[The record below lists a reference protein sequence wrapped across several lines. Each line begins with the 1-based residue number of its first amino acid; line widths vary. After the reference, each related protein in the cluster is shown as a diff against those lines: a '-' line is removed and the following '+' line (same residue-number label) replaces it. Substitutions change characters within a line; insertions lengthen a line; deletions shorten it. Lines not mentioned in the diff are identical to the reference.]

1 MKVAS
6 GVEVIELKIES
17 LGNQIVLNPT
27 LVWDNKMS
35 ILIDTGVPG
44 QLNQIKEAIAKADV
58 LFDTL
63 KAIILTHQDIDHIG
77 SVPELLKESNNQIIV
92 YAHGDDK
99 PYIEGDL
106 PLIKTDTS
114 RMSKEELASLPK
126 EVKHLYEN
134 SPKVKVDELLEN
146 KQELPYCEGIE
157 VIYTPGHSPG
167 HISLYLKHSKT
178 LVAGD
183 AMVIINNRLHGPV
196 KQTTLDIKTATESLK
211 KFLDYDIDTV
221 ICYHGGVFKGD
232 PRPHILKILNEQLA

>member
-1 MKVAS
+1 LKVAS
-6 GVEVIELKIES
+6 EVEVIELKIEA
-17 LGNQIVLNPT
+17 LGKQIVLNPT

-44 QLNQIKEAIAKADV
+44 QLNKIKESMSKIGV
-58 LFDTL
+58 PFETL

-77 SVPELLKESNNQIIV
+77 SAPQLLNELNNQITV
-92 YAHGDDK
+92 YAHENDK
-99 PYIEGDL
+99 PYIEGAL

-126 EVKHLYEN
+126 EVKHLYDN
-134 SPKVKVDELLEN
+134 SPKVKVDGLLEN
-146 KQELPYCEGIE
+146 KQELPYCGGIE

-167 HISLYLKHSKT
+167 HISLYLKQSKT

-183 AMVIINNRLHGPV
+183 AMVKINNQLHGPV

-221 ICYHGGVFKGD
+221 ICYHGGVFRGD
-232 PRPHILKILNEQLA
+232 PSPHILKILNE

>member
-6 GVEVIELKIES
+6 GVEVIELKIEA
-17 LGNQIVLNPT
+17 LGKQIILNPT

-44 QLNQIKEAIAKADV
+44 QLNKIKESMSKIGV
-58 LFDTL
+58 PFETL

-77 SVPELLKESNNQIIV
+77 SGPQLLDELNNQITV
-92 YAHGDDK
+92 YAHENDK
-99 PYIEGDL
+99 PYIEGVL

-126 EVKHLYEN
+126 EVKHLYDN
-134 SPKVKVDELLEN
+134 SPKVKIDGLLEN
-146 KQELPYCEGIE
+146 KQELPYCGGIE

-167 HISLYLKHSKT
+167 HISLYLKQSKT

-183 AMVIINNRLHGPV
+183 AMVKINNQLHGPV

-221 ICYHGGVFKGD
+221 ICYHGGVFRED

>member
-6 GVEVIELKIES
+6 GVEVIELKIEA
-17 LGNQIVLNPT
+17 LGKQIVLNPT

-44 QLNQIKEAIAKADV
+44 QLNKIKESMSKIGV
-58 LFDTL
+58 PFETL

-77 SVPELLKESNNQIIV
+77 SAPQLLNELNNQITV
-92 YAHGDDK
+92 YAHENDK
-99 PYIEGDL
+99 PYIEGAL

-126 EVKHLYEN
+126 EVKHLYDN
-134 SPKVKVDELLEN
+134 SPKVKVDGLLEN
-146 KQELPYCEGIE
+146 KQELPYCGGIE

-167 HISLYLKHSKT
+167 HISLYLKQSKT

-183 AMVIINNRLHGPV
+183 AMVKINNQLHGPV

-221 ICYHGGVFKGD
+221 ICYHGGVFRGD
-232 PRPHILKILNEQLA
+232 PSPHILKILNE

>member
-6 GVEVIELKIES
+6 GVEVIELKIEA

-27 LVWDNKMS
+27 LVWDKKMS
-35 ILIDTGVPG
+35 ILIDTGIPG
-44 QLNQIKEAIAKADV
+44 QLKQIKESMAKV
-58 LFDTL
+58 GVPFDTL

-77 SVPELLKESNNQIIV
+77 SVPQLLGELNNQITV
-92 YAHGDDK
+92 YAHENDK

-114 RMSKEELASLPK
+114 RMSKEELASLPR
-126 EVKHLYEN
+126 EVKHLYN
-134 SPKVKVDELLEN
+134 NPPKVKVNRLLED
-146 KQELPYCEGIE
+146 KQELPYCGGIE

-167 HISLYLKHSKT
+167 HISLYLKQTKT

-183 AMVIINNRLHGPV
+183 AIVKVNNQILGPV

-211 KFLDYDIDTV
+211 KFLNYDIETV
-221 ICYHGGVFKGD
+221 ICYHGGVLIGD
-232 PRPHILKILNEQLA
+232 PKPHISKILNEQFI

>member
-1 MKVAS
+1 LKIAS
-6 GVEVIELKIES
+6 GVEVIELKIEA

-44 QLNQIKEAIAKADV
+44 QLNQIREAIAKADV
-58 LFDTL
+58 RFDTL

-77 SVPELLKESNNQIIV
+77 GVPELLKESNNQIIV
-92 YAHGDDK
+92 YAHKDDK

-126 EVKHLYEN
+126 EVKHLYDN
-134 SPKVKVDELLEN
+134 APKVKINRLLEDRQ
-146 KQELPYCEGIE
+146 KLPYCGGIE

-167 HISLYLKHSKT
+167 HLSLYLKHSKT

>member
-6 GVEVIELKIES
+6 EVEVIELKIEA
-17 LGNQIVLNPT
+17 LGKQIVLNPT

-44 QLNQIKEAIAKADV
+44 QLNKIKESMSKIGV
-58 LFDTL
+58 PFETL

-77 SVPELLKESNNQIIV
+77 SAPQLLNELNNQITV
-92 YAHGDDK
+92 YAHENDK
-99 PYIEGDL
+99 PYIEGAL

-126 EVKHLYEN
+126 EVKHLYDN
-134 SPKVKVDELLEN
+134 SPKVKVDGLLEN
-146 KQELPYCEGIE
+146 KQELPYCGGIE

-167 HISLYLKHSKT
+167 HISLYLKQSKT

-183 AMVIINNRLHGPV
+183 AMVKINNQLHGPV

-221 ICYHGGVFKGD
+221 ICYHGGVFRGD
-232 PRPHILKILNEQLA
+232 PSPHILKILNE